1 MPFLFLFVL
10 RFYEMLDRKHT
21 CVLSILMV
29 SLALSACQPKADQKQ
44 QKPPVEQQS
53 SSEVIDT
60 TLTLQG
66 EAEKVVLDLPEC
78 NGNSCSEFTVERL
91 HTNQFVVDSII
102 DQAILKNLDQILDV
116 GHQSKSIQEE
126 KKKSEQQQKQD
137 EQQAS
142 SSVIAANA
150 AKTPAQT
157 MADQLKPYVTT
168 FAALQKE
175 LTSLG
180 ASSKISVSVSPK
192 ILNSTEPLATVV
204 LNTSSYL
211 GGAHGSASQVYYNF
225 DLKHQ
230 KQVSLDD
237 IVEPNQKKALEKLAY
252 EAFKVWVADNKLADN
267 LQEYEQVWKFKLSD
281 NFYLGKQGLI
291 LQYAEY
297 EIGPYVVGLPRLEIP
312 YDALKTV
319 LKKPYLPV
327 ELVVDQPASTVVK
340 N

>member
-1 MPFLFLFVL
+1 
-10 RFYEMLDRKHT
+10 MLDQKRT
-21 CVLSILMV
+21 LAVSILMATF
-29 SLALSACQPKADQKQ
+29 ALSACQPKADQKE
-44 QKPPVEQQS
+44 QKPPVEQGS
-53 SSEVIDT
+53 SSEVVDT

-66 EAEKVVLDLPEC
+66 EAEKVVVELPEC
-78 NGNSCSEFTVERL
+78 SGNSCPEFSVERL

-116 GHQSKSIQEE
+116 GNQSKNIQDE
-126 KKKSEQQQKQD
+126 KKKTEQQQKQD

-150 AKTPAQT
+150 AKTTAQA

-168 FAALQKE
+168 FTALQQE

-192 ILNSTEPLATVV
+192 ILNSSEPLATVV

-230 KQVSLDD
+230 KQVGLDD
-237 IVEPNQKKALEKLAY
+237 IVEPNQKQALEKLAY
-252 EAFKVWVADNKLADN
+252 EAFKVWVMDNKLTDN
-267 LQEYEQVWKFKLSD
+267 LQDYEQVWKFKLSN

-319 LKKPYLPV
+319 LKQPYLPA
-327 ELVVDQPASTVVK
+327 EMQVDQPASAVVK